1 MSVFIRLL
9 KILLVPRKMTVADQ
23 LAYVETLEQKYGCD
37 IYERVYLQYSCI
49 FCNRFRFFVFL
60 LNIISF
66 FIIPVLLVVYAIN
79 SYRYTF
85 KSNKRALLIMSPN
98 KSGIKY
104 SYEDKFPFDDI
115 YKRFGNIEYYKIKK
129 YPEIWAGVLN
139 YAAFRFWLGLLL
151 RYPLNLYMNA
161 TCLIAIM
168 NINRIIVQYRPET
181 ILNGRQETNHTSSL
195 VTGFCESL
203 GVTYELFMHGD
214 LIARKEMAFSK
225 FSKVYVWDRHYIE
238 LFKRLHS
245 YANEYII
252 FKPKMFEIDKK
263 FFQNKVYVTYYLSGT
278 NSFNENVAGIIEI
291 LASFVANG
299 KSVRIRPH
307 PRWTDL
313 QLVKTLCMNQ
323 GVIVEDYKALSVED
337 SLFSSEYAA
346 GFYSTVLSQAY
357 FADIPVVIDDVTN
370 PEAFDEL
377 LVQSDYIL
385 LKKKHYLL
393 SEFMQM

>member
-1 MSVFIRLL
+1 MSIFIRLL
-9 KILLVPRKMTVADQ
+9 KLLLVPGKMTVDDQ
-23 LAYVETLEQKYGCD
+23 LAYVEKLEQKYGCD

-49 FCNRFRFFVFL
+49 FCNRSRFFVFL
-60 LNIISF
+60 LNSISF
-66 FIIPVLLVVYAIN
+66 FIIPVLMVVYSIN

-85 KSNKRALLIMSPN
+85 QSNKRALLIISPN

-104 SYEDKFPFDDI
+104 SYEDKLPFDDI
-115 YKRFGNIEYYKIKK
+115 CKKYGNIDYYEIKK

-139 YAAFRFWLGLLL
+139 YSAFRFWIVLLL

-161 TCLIAIM
+161 TCLIAVM
-168 NINRIIVQYRPET
+168 NINRIIVQYRPEA
-181 ILNGRQETNHTSSL
+181 IINGRQETNHTSSL
-195 VTGFCESL
+195 VTGFCEL
-203 GVTYELFMHGD
+203 VGVSYELFMHGD
-214 LIARKEMAFSK
+214 LIARKEMAFSR

-238 LFKRLHS
+238 LFRKLHS
-245 YANEYII
+245 YATEYIV

-263 FFQNKVYVTYYLSGT
+263 VFQNKVYITYYLSGT
-278 NSFNENVAGIIEI
+278 NSFSENVAGIIDI
-291 LASFVANG
+291 LASFVGKG

-313 QLVKTLCMNQ
+313 QLVKALCTNR
-323 GVIVEDYKALSVED
+323 GIIVEDFKTLPVED
-337 SLFSSEYAA
+337 SLLSTEYVA

-357 FADIPVVIDDVTN
+357 YAGIPVVIDDVTN

-377 LVQSDYIL
+377 LVKSDYIL

-393 SEFMQM
+393 SEFVHM